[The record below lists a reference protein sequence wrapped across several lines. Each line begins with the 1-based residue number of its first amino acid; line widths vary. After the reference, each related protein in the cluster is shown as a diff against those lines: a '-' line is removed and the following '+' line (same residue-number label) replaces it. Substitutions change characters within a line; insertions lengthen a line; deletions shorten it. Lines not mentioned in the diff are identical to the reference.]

1 MGSKELVIVIPAYEP
16 NQLMID
22 LLYKINQYFSS
33 CNIVIVNDGSK
44 REGVDKIFDIAKDIE
59 NVTILNHLVNK
70 GKGAALKTAFK
81 YIASLE
87 KKDRVIVT
95 ADADGQHKPEDIF
108 KVTKYYEEINEGI
121 VLGSRKF
128 DGKVPFRSRFG
139 NDATKFIYRLCKN
152 RKLYDNQTGLRAFGD
167 DLLNFMIEVEGD
179 RYEYEMNMLM
189 ECANR
194 QVTISEVGIE
204 TVYINNNE
212 SSHFNPVRDFLKIC
226 KHMLKYAIP
235 AILTVL
241 VDIIAFIQMFIFYKY
256 LKVDTFTNLIL
267 SGFVGYLVS
276 FIFHMILTSHG
287 LFYGNINVFKNKN
300 RKRKYIIFGLL
311 AVLTNTL
318 LILGSYLLVNNVAL
332 AKLIAES
339 IFVVSY
345 LLFNYF
351 IVPKTMLH

>member
-1 MGSKELVIVIPAYEP
+1 MKKELVIVIPAYEP
-16 NQLMID
+16 NMLMID
-22 LLYKINQYFSS
+22 LLHKLNQYFST
-33 CNIVIVNDGSK
+33 CNILIVNDGSK
-44 REGVDKIFDIAKDIE
+44 REGVDKIFDLAKDIE

-87 KKDRVIVT
+87 SKDRVIVT

-108 KVTKYYEEINEGI
+108 KVASYYEEINEGL
-121 VLGSRKF
+121 VLGSRQF

-139 NDATKFIYRLCKN
+139 NDATKFIYRLCNNK
-152 RKLYDNQTGLRAFGD
+152 KLYDNQTGLRAFGS
-167 DLLNFMIEVEGD
+167 DLLDFMIEVEGD

-235 AILTVL
+235 TLLTLV
-241 VDIIAFIQMFIFYKY
+241 VDILAFTQVFLFYRY
-256 LKVDTFTNLIL
+256 LEVETTFNLLI
-267 SGFVGYLVS
+267 SGFVGYFVS
-276 FIFHMILTSHG
+276 FIVHMVLTSQG
-287 LFYGNINVFKNKN
+287 VFYGNTNIFKNKT
-300 RKRKYIIFGLL
+300 RKRRYILFGLA
-311 AVLTNTL
+311 AVLLNTS
-318 LILGSYLLVNNVAL
+318 LIIVSYYLVNNVAG
-332 AKLIAES
+332 AKAIAEGV
-339 IFVVSY
+339 FVVSY